1 MALLACASWSASACE
16 ETYRYSVYPSHRI
29 LEGTCK
35 THAEA
40 MAACKATVQALGH
53 PEHCTYTPSA
63 GWLNIGGG
71 NWYFVKYSAD
81 PQNARPEKNMGA
93 PDCPGQC
100 FGDPINAGNANKFE
114 SKVEYRG
121 DGPFPLEF
129 SWTYNYLLLWDTLPP
144 NAYVLGGNRTFNY
157 GSRATRWAL
166 PTGAARVFISRPDG
180 KVAAFKKPASGNEW
194 VPYASVTTR
203 LLETP
208 TGWEYE
214 DEDGHIEVFDS
225 AGLLTQIR
233 SPDGYR
239 QLLTYDSAGRLQTV
253 TDPLGRQLGFQ
264 YNAANL
270 ISQLDLPDGRTIKL
284 AYTPEKRLTVVEYQ
298 DGTKVKYLYD
308 EVGYIGSS
316 MYVTGALTGVEDESG
331 ARYSSTRYS
340 ADRAKGTELAG
351 SLDQYTSSYTSSDN
365 GTFMTY
371 AQIGLPSGASR
382 KLNLASVN
390 GRIVPTKIVTECSGC
405 TPRTVSYTYDLNG
418 HYDVINDNGVVTDY
432 DYDAR
437 GRLLKQVEAASDIS
451 GLRRTTQTDWHAD
464 FRVPTARRVYDASN
478 ALAINETWT
487 YNARGQALTHSQLDV
502 SGTAPARTITT
513 TYCEQA
519 DVDAGRCP
527 VIGLPT
533 LVDGP
538 RTDVADTLSYSY
550 YASDD
555 SGCATG
561 PSSCDHRKGDVWKAT
576 NALGHVVLEAL
587 RYNGAGQLLSSKN
600 SNDVV
605 TDYEYHARGW
615 PTAVK
620 VRGSDD
626 SVETDDRI
634 TRIEYRPTGLVE
646 RITLPDGDY
655 LRYAYDDAHRL
666 TDVFDQAGNTVH
678 YTLDATG
685 NRKQE
690 DVKTVS
696 GTLKRTMSR
705 VYNLY
710 NELSAIKDASQNAT
724 GFTYDALGNPD
735 RTTDALGRITDQDYD
750 PLGRLVRTLQDVGG
764 LEVQTD
770 VRYNARDQI
779 IQVTDP
785 NRLATHYRYNGF
797 GDHIQLESPDTGI
810 TDYTYD
816 AAGQLATKKDA
827 NDAAANR
834 YTYDALGRPKAI
846 FYTATGPADVEY
858 DYDTVNTECT
868 AGQTFALG
876 RLTASRTEG
885 NELKYC
891 YDRFGRIVRKVQIV
905 AGRSFTLQYAYT
917 LGGSLS
923 AITYPDGVVVDYV
936 RDAQSRIKEIGVR
949 PSGGIRTTLLSNA
962 TYEPFGPV
970 SGWTYGNG
978 RTLNRTYDQD
988 YRPKTI
994 LDSASGGLSLGYGYN
1009 SAGELTELK
1018 DGLQSTLQAKYEYD
1032 TLGRLTVTRDSAS
1045 NALDTYGYDKTG
1057 NRKSLLHGGIT
1068 DAYVYPV
1075 TSHRLTSV
1083 SGVPRGY
1090 DAAGNTVSIGS
1101 TAKEF
1106 VYNANDRLSQF
1117 KQGGAIKA
1125 SYSYNAA
1132 GERVATTGAT
1142 TAAIDTYTLYD
1153 EDGSWIGDY
1162 NSAGAAKQQAVWFD
1176 SVPVGLV
1183 IGSGSTQSL
1192 QYVQPDHLGTP
1203 RAVIDP
1209 ARNVAIWTWDAKS
1222 EAFGNSP
1229 PNQDPDLDGTAFMF
1243 NMRFPGQRFDPAS
1256 GLVYNYFRDYDPG
1269 TGRYVQSDPIGLI
1282 GGTST
1287 YIYVG
1292 AAPLAYVDPL
1302 GLQAGC
1308 QPTGLAWCQQKC
1320 AAAGLTMKACVTTPA
1335 LLGLVREEQCDCD
1348 DSCPI
1353 DKYENPGT
1361 HDPSNRGRNPYN
1373 STKSK
1378 LPTDHEDLWRQ
1389 SRAGPD
1395 GNRWTKVGNG
1405 KNAEYHRFQNDGN
1418 GNWHWNGSTSGKT
1431 ANGAPRAIR
1440 INDVPSSV
1448 QRW

>member
-1 MALLACASWSASACE
+1 MN
-16 ETYRYSVYPSHRI
+16 
-29 LEGTCK
+29 GTCK

-40 MAACKATVQALGH
+40 MTACKAVVTALGY
-53 PEHCTYTPSA
+53 PDHCKYTPTA
-63 GWLNIGGG
+63 GWLDIGGG
-71 NWYFVKYSAD
+71 KWYFVNYNSD
-81 PQNARPEKNMGA
+81 PQNAEPEKNMGA

-166 PTGAARVFISRPDG
+166 PTGATRFFISRPDG

-194 VPYASVTTR
+194 VPYTGVTTR

-214 DEDGHIEVFDS
+214 DEDGHFEVFDS
-225 AGLLTQIR
+225 TGLLTQIR
-233 SPDGYR
+233 SSDGYR
-239 QLLTYDSAGRLQTV
+239 QLLTYDSAGRLKTV

-270 ISQLDLPDGRTIKL
+270 ISQLDLPDGRAIKL

-437 GRLLKQVEAASDIS
+437 GRLLKQVEAASDTS

-502 SGTAPARTITT
+502 SGTAPPRTITT

-519 DVDAGRCP
+519 DVDVGRCP

-533 LVDGP
+533 LIDGP
-538 RTDVADTLSYSY
+538 RTDVADTLSYNY

-561 PSSCDHRKGDVWKAT
+561 HSSCDHRKGDLWKAT
-576 NALGHVVLEAL
+576 NALGQVVLEAL
-587 RYNGAGQLLSSKN
+587 RYNGAGQLLSSKDAN
-600 SNDVV
+600 GAIK
-605 TDYEYHARGW
+605 DYEYHARGW

-626 SVETDDRI
+626 SAETDDRI
-634 TRIEYRPTGLVE
+634 TRIDYRPTGLIDRV
-646 RITLPDGDY
+646 TLPDGDY

-666 TDVFDQAGNTVH
+666 TDVFDQAGNTLH
-678 YTLDATG
+678 YTLDAAG

-690 DVKTVS
+690 DVKTAS
-696 GTLKRTMSR
+696 GTLKYTMSR

-710 NELSAIKDASQNAT
+710 DELSAIKDASQNAT
-724 GFTYDALGNPD
+724 SFTYDAMGNPD
-735 RTTDALGRITDQDYD
+735 RTTNALGRITDQDYD

-764 LEVQTD
+764 VGAQMD
-770 VRYNARDQI
+770 VRYNTRDQI

-785 NRLATHYRYNGF
+785 NRLATQYRYNGF
-797 GDHIQLESPDTGI
+797 GDHLQLESPDTGV

-827 NDAAANR
+827 NDAAVNR
-834 YTYDALGRPKAI
+834 YTYDALGRQKAI
-846 FYTATGPADVEY
+846 FYAASGPADVEY

-876 RLTASRTEG
+876 RLTSSRTEG

-891 YDRFGRIVRKVQIV
+891 YDRFGQIVRKVQIV
-905 AGRSFTLQYAYT
+905 AGKSFTLKYAYT
-917 LGGSLS
+917 IGGHLYTV
-923 AITYPDGVVVDYV
+923 IYPDGTTADYA
-936 RDAQSRIKEIGVR
+936 RDAQARIKEIGVR
-949 PSGGIRTTLLSNA
+949 PNGGTRTVLLNNA
-962 TYEPFGPV
+962 TYDPFGPV
-970 SGWTYGNG
+970 TGWTYGNG
-978 RTLNRTYDQD
+978 RTLSRTYDLD

-994 LDSASGGLSLGYGYN
+994 FDAASGGLSLGYGYN
-1009 SAGELTELK
+1009 AAGELTELK
-1018 DGLQSTLQAKYEYD
+1018 DGLQSTVQATYVHD
-1032 TLGRLTVTRDSAS
+1032 TLGRLAITKQPNGAPME
-1045 NALDTYGYDKTG
+1045 TYTYDKTG
-1057 NRKSLLHGGIT
+1057 NRTSLQRGT
-1068 DAYVYPV
+1068 TTAETYAYPW
-1075 TSHRLTSV
+1075 SNHRLGSV
-1083 SGVPRGY
+1083 AGVARGY
-1090 DAAGNTVSIGS
+1090 DAVGNTTSIGS
-1101 TAKEF
+1101 TAREF
-1106 VYNANDRLSQF
+1106 LYEGSDRLSQV
-1117 KQGGAIKA
+1117 KQNGVVGAR
-1125 SYSYNAA
+1125 YRYNAL
-1132 GERVATTGAT
+1132 GERVAIENGAGSVL
-1142 TAAIDTYTLYD
+1142 TYTLYD
-1153 EDGSWIGDY
+1153 EDGNWIGDY
-1162 NSAGAAKQQAVWFD
+1162 DANGAAQRQAIWFD
-1176 SVPVGLV
+1176 DSLAGLLVGSESAQTV
-1183 IGSGSTQSL
+1183 M
-1192 QYVQPDHLGTP
+1192 YVESDHLGTP

-1209 ARNVAIWTWDAKS
+1209 TRNTAIWTWNAKS
-1222 EAFGNSP
+1222 EAFGNDP
-1229 PNQDPDLDGTAFMF
+1229 PNQDPDLDGTVFVF
-1243 NMRFPGQRFDPAS
+1243 NMRFLGQRYDVAT
-1256 GLVYNYFRDYDPG
+1256 GLNYNYFRDYDPA
-1269 TGRYVQSDPIGLI
+1269 TGRYLQSDPTGLNA
-1282 GGTST
+1282 GPST
-1287 YIYVG
+1287 Y
-1292 AAPLAYVDPL
+1292 AYVDGSPL
-1302 GLQAGC
+1302 TLSD
-1308 QPTGLAWCQQKC
+1308 PNGLAALSIPIGPALPELRWLL
-1320 AAAGLTMKACVTTPA
+1320 AGARIASPA
-1335 LLGLVREEQCDCD
+1335 LLALSIPGDTPRTQPRAVPYPERQRGKYTCICRADRNGRSPDNCSID
-1348 DSCPI
+1348 DQEFAFG
-1353 DKYENPGT
+1353 YGE
-1361 HDPSNRGRNPYN
+1361 
-1373 STKSK
+1373 
-1378 LPTDHEDLWRQ
+1378 
-1389 SRAGPD
+1389 GPD
-1395 GNRWTKVGNG
+1395 LQSAKRA
-1405 KNAEYHRFQNDGN
+1405 AEK
-1418 GNWHWNGSTSGKT
+1418 SAKE
-1431 ANGAPRAIR
+1431 ALGAKSVHHVTCRCTNPKGDR
-1440 INDVPSSV
+1440 INPTK
-1448 QRW
+1448 

>member
-1 MALLACASWSASACE
+1 
-16 ETYRYSVYPSHRI
+16 
-29 LEGTCK
+29 
-35 THAEA
+35 
-40 MAACKATVQALGH
+40 
-53 PEHCTYTPSA
+53 
-63 GWLNIGGG
+63 
-71 NWYFVKYSAD
+71 
-81 PQNARPEKNMGA
+81 MGA

-270 ISQLDLPDGRTIKL
+270 ISQLDLPDGRAIKL

-437 GRLLKQVEAASDIS
+437 GRLLKQVEAASDTS

-464 FRVPTARRVYDASN
+464 FRVPTARRVYDSSN

-600 SNDVV
+600 SNGVV

-816 AAGQLATKKDA
+816 DAGQLATKKDA

-858 DYDTVNTECT
+858 DYDTVNSECT
-868 AGQTFALG
+868 AGQTFAQG
-876 RLTASRTEG
+876 RLTGSRTEG

-891 YDRFGRIVRKVQIV
+891 YDRFGQVVRKVQIV
-905 AGRSFTLQYAYT
+905 AGKSFTLQYAYT
-917 LGGSLS
+917 PGGKLS
-923 AITYPDGVVVDYV
+923 AVTYPDGAMVDYV
-936 RDAQSRIKEIGVR
+936 RDAQARIQEIGIR
-949 PSGGIRTTLLSNA
+949 PTGGARTVLLNNA
-962 TYEPFGPV
+962 TYAPFGPV
-970 SGWTYGNG
+970 TSWTYGNG
-978 RTLNRTYDQD
+978 RTLTRTYDLD
-988 YRPKTI
+988 YRPKTVF
-994 LDSASGGLSLGYGYN
+994 DAASGGLSLGYGYN

-1018 DGLQSTLQAKYEYD
+1018 DGLQSASLAGYEYD
-1032 TLGRLTVTRDSAS
+1032 TLGRLTKTLDGVTP
-1045 NALDTYGYDKTG
+1045 LETYTYDKTG
-1057 NRKSLLHGGIT
+1057 NRKSLLRGGIT
-1068 DAYVYPV
+1068 DTYVYPAA
-1075 TSHRLTSV
+1075 SHRLSSV
-1083 SGVPRGY
+1083 AGVARGY
-1090 DAAGNTVSIGS
+1090 DTSGNTTSIGAA
-1101 TAKEF
+1101 AKEF

-1117 KQGGAIKA
+1117 KQAGVTKA
-1125 SYSYNAA
+1125 SYRYNAN

-1142 TAAIDTYTLYD
+1142 TTMIDTYTMYD
-1153 EDGSWIGDY
+1153 EDGHWIGDY
-1162 NSAGAAKQQAVWFD
+1162 DSTGAAKQQAVWFGNA
-1176 SVPVGLV
+1176 PVGLV
-1183 IGSGSTQSL
+1183 VGGGSTQTL
-1192 QYVQPDHLGTP
+1192 HYVQPDHLGTP

-1209 ARNVAIWTWDAKS
+1209 SRNVAIWTWHAKS

-1229 PNQDPDLDGTAFMF
+1229 PNQDPDLDGTAFVF
-1243 NMRFPGQRFDPAS
+1243 NMRFPGQRYES
-1256 GLVYNYFRDYDPG
+1256 NTGLVYNYFRDYDPAI
-1269 TGRYVQSDPIGLI
+1269 GRYIQSDPIGLS
-1282 GGTST
+1282 GGISSYTYAYSSPLELSDPFGLRPGDCYRSPDIAAANAIVESLPLSQKNNWEYGSWIYRTKNGYYSYMEPRTS
-1287 YIYVG
+1287 YDDEYVNSG
-1292 AAPLAYVDPL
+1292 DPPPGVVSL
-1302 GLQAGC
+1302 GKWHTHAREPYPAKPVRETLSGGDIQIPYG
-1308 QPTGLAWCQQKC
+1308 QLAWI
-1320 AAAGLTMKACVTTPA
+1320 GTPSGKILRYSSMGRGDA
-1335 LLGLVREEQCDCD
+1335 VPLPRPSPNNQDACDC
-1348 DSCPI
+1348 
-1353 DKYENPGT
+1353 N
-1361 HDPSNRGRNPYN
+1361 
-1373 STKSK
+1373 
-1378 LPTDHEDLWRQ
+1378 
-1389 SRAGPD
+1389 
-1395 GNRWTKVGNG
+1395 
-1405 KNAEYHRFQNDGN
+1405 
-1418 GNWHWNGSTSGKT
+1418 
-1431 ANGAPRAIR
+1431 APREKSITEK
-1440 INDVPSSV
+1440 IMEFLGID
-1448 QRW
+1448 